1 MGLTV
6 GMSACFLIG
15 LYVHFELSYDN
26 FHSKSD
32 RIYRLVTDIKTPSET
47 LEVDVTTWAFA
58 PGMKNDFPEVEAFT
72 RINAANFNVR
82 KGNIQF
88 KEEKAFFADSS
99 LFKVFDFQLL
109 NGNPS
114 TALKEQLS
122 VVLTEKTARKYFGN
136 TDPIGQILFLSADT
150 LAATVTGVMK
160 NIPENSQI
168 KADMFIS
175 MSTFTR
181 KLNKKLDENWGDFGA
196 TSYLLLKPGSIAKT
210 LQKKLPAFLESH
222 AGKMFKESHVVY
234 ILSLEP
240 LRQVYLRSNRGGAEK
255 GNAANIYI
263 FSAVAI
269 FILLIACIN
278 FINLSTARSAE
289 RAKEVGIRKTFGA
302 GKILLARQFLVESV
316 LISILAFILSL
327 LLSSSL
333 IPWFNNLAGKTIS
346 YGILENAL
354 FVPGLFIS
362 AIVIGLLAG
371 IYPALILSSFEP
383 VKVLKGRFTTGFKG
397 ILLRKS
403 LVTIQF
409 SISIILI
416 IATLIVYTQM
426 TFMRDRDLGFSKDQM
441 LIINS
446 EGAPNRAVFR
456 QSLDG
461 LAGIQS
467 TAASSSIPG
476 GAFNGA
482 YSEIEN
488 KSGDFQVGHLGL
500 YLVDFNY
507 MPQYKLKMAAGR
519 IFSKDF
525 GTDTTDAMI
534 VNEAAV
540 KLLGYS
546 SPEEAIGKKFKQWGH
561 EGKIIGVMKDFH
573 FVSLHETIKP
583 LTMRIDP
590 ANSNLISVKIEGN
603 NIRKTLDIV
612 ENQWKLLMPNRPFSY
627 YFADEFFDRQYRSEE
642 RFEKLF
648 FNFAILA
655 IFISCLGLLGLA
667 SYSTIQRTKEIG
679 VRKVLGASTGNI
691 VGLLS
696 KDFLSLVLLAFVI
709 ASPLAFYGMNK
720 WLQNFAYKTNI
731 QWWIFAAAAILS
743 VIIAFGTI
751 SYLSI
756 KAALMNPVKSL
767 QAE

>member
-1 MGLTV
+1 
-6 GMSACFLIG
+6 MSACFLIG
-15 LYVHFELSYDN
+15 LYVYFELSYDN
-26 FHSKSD
+26 FHAKAD
-32 RIYRLVTDIKTPSET
+32 RIYRLVTDVKTPSEK
-47 LEVDVTTWAFA
+47 LELDVTTWAFA
-58 PGMKNDFPEVEAFT
+58 PAMKNDFPEVEAFT
-72 RINAANFNVR
+72 RINSARFNVR
-82 KGNIQF
+82 KENVQF
-88 KEEKAFFADSS
+88 KEEKSFFADSS

-109 NGNPS
+109 NGNPA
-114 TALKEQLS
+114 TALRDPLS
-122 VVLTEKTARKYFGN
+122 IVLTEKTAKKYFGDA
-136 TDPIGQILFLSADT
+136 DPIGQILFLSSDT

-160 NIPENSQI
+160 DVPENSQI

-175 MSTFTR
+175 MSTFTQI
-181 KLNKKLDENWGDFGA
+181 LNKKLDESWGDFGV
-196 TSYLLLKPGSIAKT
+196 TTYLLLKSGSTAQS

-222 AGKMFKESHVVY
+222 AGKMFRESHVLY

-240 LRQVYLRSNRGGAEK
+240 LKQIYLHSSRGGAEK
-255 GNAANIYI
+255 GSAANVYI

-289 RAKEVGIRKTFGA
+289 RAKEVGIRKSFGA
-302 GKILLARQFLVESV
+302 GKMLLARQFLIESV
-316 LISILAFILSL
+316 LISILAFFLSL
-327 LLSSSL
+327 LFSSAL
-333 IPWFNNLAGKTIS
+333 LPWFNDLAGKTIS
-346 YGILENAL
+346 HGLLENPL
-354 FVPGLFIS
+354 FIPDLFIS
-362 AIVIGLLAG
+362 AVIIGLLAG
-371 IYPALILSSFEP
+371 IYPAMVLSSFEP
-383 VKVLKGRFTTGFKG
+383 VTVLKGRFIAGFKG
-397 ILLRKS
+397 VFLRKS

-416 IATLIVYTQM
+416 IATLVVYTQM
-426 TFMRDRDLGFSKDQM
+426 TFMRNRDLGFSKDQM

-446 EGAPNRAVFR
+446 EGDVNRQIFQQA
-456 QSLDG
+456 LDG
-461 LAGIQS
+461 LSGIQS
-467 TAASSSIPG
+467 TSASSSIPG
-476 GAFNGA
+476 GAFDGA

-488 KSGDFQVGHLGL
+488 KTGDFQVAHLGL

-519 IFSKDF
+519 MFSKDF
-525 GTDTTDAMI
+525 GTDTTEAMI

-546 SPEEAIGKKFKQWGH
+546 SPQDAIGRKFKQWGH

-573 FVSLHETIKP
+573 FMSLHETIKP
-583 LTMRIDP
+583 LTMRIDTK
-590 ANSNLISVKIEGN
+590 NNNLISIKIVGN
-603 NIRKTLDIV
+603 DIKKTLDVI
-612 ENQWKLLMPNRPFSY
+612 ENKWKLLMPNRPFNY

-696 KDFLSLVLLAFVI
+696 KDFLVLVALASII
-709 ASPLAFYGMNK
+709 ASPLAFYGMNR

-731 QWWIFAAAAILS
+731 EWWVFAVAGILA

-756 KAALMNPVKSL
+756 RAALMNPVKSL
-767 QAE
+767 KAE